1 MTTVETELISILRD
15 KIADNPVKVID
26 GVESGTQEVAD
37 TENQIW
43 TNTELLRILNTS
55 LTLMFKGRI
64 SSVDDLSDYDQVL
77 VTLQAN
83 IELLYMLAQD
93 SARYAKY
100 TVRDVDVEKRSPGE
114 FLDMAE
120 ALENRLEKLANESPT
135 SETSG
140 VTVSQ
145 SFTRRKGT
153 DLYTQLDVMKPTKY
167 QPPANL
173 PTFKLTS
180 VTTGVEIKIGYAFV
194 PDYSY
199 HLIKRTDVGILEE
212 YYSLEE
218 LTYIDTTAVTATT
231 YEYELQVFGL
241 NGNYTSKK
249 ESITYVTPT

>member
-1 MTTVETELISILRD
+1 MTTVETSLIEILRD

-26 GVESGTQEVAD
+26 ASPSGTEEIAD
-37 TENQIW
+37 TDNQIW
-43 TNTELLRILNTS
+43 SDTELLRILNTS
-55 LTLMFKGRI
+55 LTLMFKGRV

-120 ALENRLEKLANESPT
+120 ALENRLGKLANESPT
-135 SETSG
+135 AETSG

-153 DLYTQLDVMKPTKY
+153 DVYTQLDVMKPQKY
-167 QPPANL
+167 APPANL

-180 VTTGVEIKIGYAFV
+180 VATGVEIKIGYAFI

-199 HLIKRTDVGILEE
+199 HLIQRTDIGLLEE
-212 YYSLEE
+212 YFVLEE

-231 YEYELQVFGL
+231 YEYALQVFGL

-249 ESITYVTPT
+249 ETITYVTPT